1 MSVSSILVSEGL
13 LDWPTALVGLRRG
26 WMTPTDVSELA
37 VVRIVE
43 ASGEIDSDVAELT
56 SAAGLALVDVEH
68 HLVSLVERCPVV
80 EEETAVRRWL
90 LATLIDVD
98 GAGLDEDATLARLQ
112 EVYAEFGFPEE
123 LRYVSP
129 YNLTFDEWA
138 CEPQVGS
145 AASSPL
151 EWFRRSVLELRASLA
166 PRAQDE

>member
-1 MSVSSILVSEGL
+1 MSVSSILMSEGL
-13 LDWPTALVGLRRG
+13 LDWPTALVGVRRG
-26 WMTPTDVSELA
+26 WMTPTDVSDLA
-37 VVRIVE
+37 VARIVE

-56 SAAGLALVDVEH
+56 SATGLPLVDLED

-98 GAGLDEDATLARLQ
+98 GAELDEETTLARLQ
-112 EVYAEFGFPEE
+112 NIYAEFGFPEE

-138 CEPQVGS
+138 SEPHVGNAMS
-145 AASSPL
+145 APL
-151 EWFRRSVLELRASLA
+151 EWFRRSVHELRASLA
-166 PRAQDE
+166 PRGQDE